1 MSPIK
6 YGIVDETYSID
17 SIKRTSYVIVG
28 YSNIDVDGTATIV
41 ISVRDVSDDKQKM
54 LDLIELCNRL
64 EVSDIHL
71 YDVINDFF
79 AE

>member
-6 YGIVDETYSID
+6 YGIVDETYYID
-17 SIKRTSYVIVG
+17 SIKRTSYGIVG
-28 YSNIDVDGTATIV
+28 YSNTDIDGTATIV